1 MKASILIIGDE
12 ILNGTTTDT
21 NSAFIA
27 RKSAE
32 YGIDIQTIT
41 TISDKYDAIL
51 YGLKNIP
58 ENCKI
63 VFITGGLGPTKDD
76 ITLKTLA
83 DFFNQ
88 KLVFN
93 EQVYEKIKAYFEK
106 RGKAQV
112 ALNKKLAMLPEKCT
126 LVQNDNGTAQ
136 GMWFEANDKVYISM
150 PGVPYEMENML
161 TKHVLL
167 KIKSTFELAPI
178 LNKYIMTAG
187 IGESAIAEK
196 IKDIEN
202 DLPNYLSLA
211 YLPSLK
217 RVKLR
222 LTASRFSK
230 EIEAEMLAF
239 QNQIAEKLKKYVF
252 SFNENDSLEKVIGE
266 ILKER
271 KETLSTAESC
281 TGGLIA
287 HKITSIA
294 GSSEYYEGSFITY
307 SNEMKMQALGVK
319 KTTLEKYGAVSEAIV
334 IEMTKGLI
342 EKTNTTYG
350 IAVSGVAGPGGGTPE
365 KPVGTVWIAI
375 SDKERCVTR
384 KYHLTPYRGINIQLS
399 AVLALNLLRRF
410 IKNDIQKR
418 GSSNEV
424 VN

>member
-58 ENCKI
+58 EYSKI

-112 ALNKKLAMLPEKCT
+112 ELNKKLALLPEQCT
-126 LVQNDNGTAQ
+126 LIQNDNGTAQ
-136 GMWFEANDKVYISM
+136 GMWFEAYNKIYISM

-161 TKHVLL
+161 TRHILP
-167 KIKSTFELAPI
+167 KIKNTFELAPI

-222 LTASRFSK
+222 LTASCFSE
-230 EIEAEMLAF
+230 EIQAEMITF

-271 KETLSTAESC
+271 NETLSTAESC

-294 GSSEYYEGSFITY
+294 GSSEYYKGSFITY
-307 SNEMKMQALGVK
+307 SNEMKMQELGVK
-319 KTTLEKYGAVSEAIV
+319 KTTLERYGAVSEATV
-334 IEMTKGLI
+334 IEMTDGLLK
-342 EKTNTTYG
+342 KTKTTYG

-365 KPVGTVWIAI
+365 KPVGTVWIAV
-375 SDKERCVTR
+375 SDKDSFITR
-384 KYHLTPYRGINIQLS
+384 KYHLTPYRGINIQLTS
-399 AVLALNLLRRF
+399 VLALNLLRRF
-410 IKNDIQKR
+410 IKNDLEKR